1 MDGFSA
7 VGAKISIRRFLS
19 KAAFLV
25 EVPKT
30 ILTSMEIIPVKSV
43 DEVLKEI
50 DAYELPT
57 LMVYN
62 KVDLLDEPKPRV
74 ERNSAGEP
82 TAVWVSALQ
91 GEGLE
96 ALLAAVVEKLPTE
109 TIHKHL
115 RLQPSHGALRAA
127 LYSHKAIVSE
137 KIDDQGVIELEIKL
151 PEGDFFRIL
160 KNVNLKLQ
168 DLVTL

>member
-1 MDGFSA
+1 MHVIDASA
-7 VGAKISIRRFLS
+7 EDRATNIAR
-19 KAAFLV
+19 
-25 EVPKT
+25 
-30 ILTSMEIIPVKSV
+30 V

-50 DAYELPT
+50 DAYKLPT

-62 KVDLLDEPKPRV
+62 KVDLLDEPKPKV
-74 ERNSAGEP
+74 ERNSGGEI
-82 TAVWVSALQ
+82 TSVWVSALQ

-96 ALLAAVVEKLPTE
+96 QLLAAVVEKLPTE
-109 TIHKHL
+109 TIHKRL
-115 RLQPSHGALRAA
+115 RIEPSHGALRAA

-137 KIDDQGVIELEIKL
+137 KIDDQGMIELEIKL

>member
-1 MDGFSA
+1 M
-7 VGAKISIRRFLS
+7 R
-19 KAAFLV
+19 
-25 EVPKT
+25 
-30 ILTSMEIIPVKSV
+30 V

-74 ERNSAGEP
+74 ERNSDGEP

-96 ALLAAVVEKLPTE
+96 ALFF
-109 TIHKHL
+109 
-115 RLQPSHGALRAA
+115 
-127 LYSHKAIVSE
+127 
-137 KIDDQGVIELEIKL
+137 
-151 PEGDFFRIL
+151 GDWRGP
-160 KNVNLKLQ
+160 
-168 DLVTL
+168 